1 MKRPKTNPRRTPLP
15 AAVRE
20 AQARDRAI
28 TLAWA
33 IFFTVLRDKEGYETE
48 DLQRVWR
55 GVEGLSDSVAKG
67 YVNVRDLMEAL
78 DREAGVSLR

>member
-20 AQARDRAI
+20 AQARDRA
-28 TLAWA
+28 
-33 IFFTVLRDKEGYETE
+33 
-48 DLQRVWR
+48 
-55 GVEGLSDSVAKG
+55 VEGLSDSVAKG

-78 DREAGVSLR
+78 DQEAGILLR